1 MIKEYVALKASAGS
15 GKTFALTV
23 RYISLLFL
31 GAKPHEILTLTFTNK
46 AANEMKER
54 IFHTILNLGEDKAY
68 LEQISLQCGKSIDEI
83 QKEKYKIQQLFI
95 SSSLSIFTIDK
106 FINQIL
112 KEFSGYLGIFDTYEV
127 KADNIDELSYYFLNS
142 LDEKTFEEFVH
153 IYMSEN
159 KKLNSLI
166 SLFKFFIQK
175 ESSLEFDLKIYD
187 KDISE
192 LTSEVFDLAYSLKA
206 HIYLTYEEQMG
217 VNAKKS
223 LEFDNLDDLLSKT
236 WIGRESLSE
245 YRDLKKFEDG
255 ISSAIFSQIRLKLK
269 EYYKIR
275 SNNSTLAFAL
285 LFEKFRK
292 FRQEYII
299 KKRYLEFN
307 DITNFANKL
316 LSEVIDKDFLYF
328 RLDAR
333 YKHILIDE
341 FQDTSVEQF
350 NIILPLIEESLGGNP
365 NDFRTFFY
373 VGDTKQS
380 IYRFRGGKREL
391 FDYVINFYP
400 QIEELNL
407 DTNYRSKQEV
417 VEFVNDTFLKV
428 PNYEYINQK
437 SISNGGYVEVVTD
450 IGLDGD
456 SPYSGVLEKIKF
468 MRHSGV
474 DLDNLAIL
482 VSTNE
487 EVLNLYYYLIESDL
501 NYPITTE
508 MSSKLINQQNVKALI
523 NAVKYIFFQEN
534 IYKINTLALLGK
546 DTQDSLELDIDIKNI
561 SLQKAL
567 KDIANSLNITDE
579 NIIKLIELSDQFGD
593 IFDFVYEIDNLDA
606 SMTSPEKIGIS
617 ILTIFKSKG
626 LEYESVI
633 VLDKLKR
640 DSHSSEAFLFEY
652 DKIAL
657 NHIHYKIKNK
667 ELFDEDY
674 ANALLKE
681 AELQRIDTINVLYV
695 ALTRAKHNLFVIKKE
710 KNSIFDV
717 LGLGDIQKGKL
728 EASSHKKVTTKDK
741 VQVKYNPIN
750 MGIQDIKLKTYS
762 EDFGDLRSKY
772 YGIATHFCLE
782 NGQAFHPSEIQTLVD
797 LSKQRFLGILSI
809 NDFQQ
814 ITKSLESLFENASF
828 KELIQ
833 DAKYLK
839 TEQPLIYN
847 GEIKYLDLLIIKEN
861 EYIVVDYKTSKTHHD
876 IYIKQVST
884 YKKAIK
890 KITNNSNIKGYII
903 YLHPDSTDFFEV

>member
-1 MIKEYVALKASAGS
+1 MMEEYVALKASAGS

-23 RYISLLFL
+23 RYISLIFL

-54 IFHTILNLGEDKAY
+54 IFHTILNLGEDRAY

-142 LDEKTFEEFVH
+142 LDEKTFEEFVR

-192 LTSEVFDLAYSLKA
+192 LTSEVFDLASSLKA

-255 ISSAIFSQIRLKLK
+255 ISSSIFSQIRLKLK

-407 DTNYRSKQEV
+407 DTNYRSKKEV

-428 PNYEYINQK
+428 ANYEYINQK

-456 SPYSGVLEKIKF
+456 SPYSGILEKIKF
-468 MRHSGV
+468 MRQSGV

-593 IFDFVYEIDNLDA
+593 IFDFVYDIDNLDA

-674 ANALLKE
+674 AKALLKE

-717 LGLGDIQKGKL
+717 LGLGDMQRGKL
-728 EASSHKKVTTKDK
+728 EASSNAKVSNKDK
-741 VQVKYNPIN
+741 IQIHYNLIN

-782 NGQAFHPSEIQTLVD
+782 NGQTFHPSEIQTLVD

-814 ITKSLESLFENASF
+814 ITKSLESLFENNTF
-828 KELIQ
+828 KELIK

-903 YLHPDSTDFFEV
+903 YLHPDSTDFYEV

>member
-1 MIKEYVALKASAGS
+1 MMEEYVALKASAGS

-142 LDEKTFEEFVH
+142 LDEKTFEEFVR

-192 LTSEVFDLAYSLKA
+192 LTSEVLDLASRLKA

-316 LSEVIDKDFLYF
+316 LSEVIDKDFYI
-328 RLDAR
+328 LDWM
-333 YKHILIDE
+333 
-341 FQDTSVEQF
+341 
-350 NIILPLIEESLGGNP
+350 LG
-365 NDFRTFFY
+365 
-373 VGDTKQS
+373 
-380 IYRFRGGKREL
+380 I
-391 FDYVINFYP
+391 
-400 QIEELNL
+400 
-407 DTNYRSKQEV
+407 
-417 VEFVNDTFLKV
+417 
-428 PNYEYINQK
+428 
-437 SISNGGYVEVVTD
+437 
-450 IGLDGD
+450 
-456 SPYSGVLEKIKF
+456 
-468 MRHSGV
+468 
-474 DLDNLAIL
+474 
-482 VSTNE
+482 
-487 EVLNLYYYLIESDL
+487 
-501 NYPITTE
+501 
-508 MSSKLINQQNVKALI
+508 
-523 NAVKYIFFQEN
+523 N
-534 IYKINTLALLGK
+534 IY
-546 DTQDSLELDIDIKNI
+546 
-561 SLQKAL
+561 
-567 KDIANSLNITDE
+567 
-579 NIIKLIELSDQFGD
+579 
-593 IFDFVYEIDNLDA
+593 
-606 SMTSPEKIGIS
+606 
-617 ILTIFKSKG
+617 
-626 LEYESVI
+626 
-633 VLDKLKR
+633 
-640 DSHSSEAFLFEY
+640 
-652 DKIAL
+652 
-657 NHIHYKIKNK
+657 
-667 ELFDEDY
+667 
-674 ANALLKE
+674 
-681 AELQRIDTINVLYV
+681 
-695 ALTRAKHNLFVIKKE
+695 
-710 KNSIFDV
+710 
-717 LGLGDIQKGKL
+717 
-728 EASSHKKVTTKDK
+728 
-741 VQVKYNPIN
+741 
-750 MGIQDIKLKTYS
+750 
-762 EDFGDLRSKY
+762 
-772 YGIATHFCLE
+772 
-782 NGQAFHPSEIQTLVD
+782 
-797 LSKQRFLGILSI
+797 
-809 NDFQQ
+809 
-814 ITKSLESLFENASF
+814 
-828 KELIQ
+828 
-833 DAKYLK
+833 
-839 TEQPLIYN
+839 
-847 GEIKYLDLLIIKEN
+847 
-861 EYIVVDYKTSKTHHD
+861 
-876 IYIKQVST
+876 
-884 YKKAIK
+884 
-890 KITNNSNIKGYII
+890 
-903 YLHPDSTDFFEV
+903 

>member
-1 MIKEYVALKASAGS
+1 
-15 GKTFALTV
+15 
-23 RYISLLFL
+23 
-31 GAKPHEILTLTFTNK
+31 
-46 AANEMKER
+46 
-54 IFHTILNLGEDKAY
+54 
-68 LEQISLQCGKSIDEI
+68 
-83 QKEKYKIQQLFI
+83 
-95 SSSLSIFTIDK
+95 
-106 FINQIL
+106 
-112 KEFSGYLGIFDTYEV
+112 
-127 KADNIDELSYYFLNS
+127 
-142 LDEKTFEEFVH
+142 
-153 IYMSEN
+153 
-159 KKLNSLI
+159 
-166 SLFKFFIQK
+166 
-175 ESSLEFDLKIYD
+175 
-187 KDISE
+187 
-192 LTSEVFDLAYSLKA
+192 
-206 HIYLTYEEQMG
+206 
-217 VNAKKS
+217 
-223 LEFDNLDDLLSKT
+223 
-236 WIGRESLSE
+236 
-245 YRDLKKFEDG
+245 
-255 ISSAIFSQIRLKLK
+255 
-269 EYYKIR
+269 
-275 SNNSTLAFAL
+275 
-285 LFEKFRK
+285 
-292 FRQEYII
+292 
-299 KKRYLEFN
+299 
-307 DITNFANKL
+307 
-316 LSEVIDKDFLYF
+316 
-328 RLDAR
+328 LDAR

-407 DTNYRSKQEV
+407 DTNYRSKKEV

-468 MRHSGV
+468 MRQSGV

-487 EVLNLYYYLIESDL
+487 EVLNLYYYLMESDL

-674 ANALLKE
+674 AKALLKE

-717 LGLGDIQKGKL
+717 LGLGDMQRGKL
-728 EASSHKKVTTKDK
+728 EASSNAKVSNKDK
-741 VQVKYNPIN
+741 IQIHYNLIN

-782 NGQAFHPSEIQTLVD
+782 NGQTFHPSEIQTLVD

-814 ITKSLESLFENASF
+814 ITKSLESLFENNTF
-828 KELIQ
+828 KELIK

-903 YLHPDSTDFFEV
+903 YLHPDSTDFCEV